1 VLRIVDRL
9 VGPVRGAHLGG
20 PALGEQ
26 AVQFFRGDLQGVG
39 ELGPRPWLWGDALE
53 AQRDK
58 VRAELIRA
66 GSAAKLSQA
75 VIADVLGLSQQRVGQ
90 LANAS

>member
-1 VLRIVDRL
+1 MVEQSSQPFPEDFVLTWRIVFGDRDVAKL
-9 VGPVRGAHLGG
+9 VSEL
-20 PALGEQ
+20 EQ
-26 AVQFFRGDLQGVG
+26 VEVTV
-39 ELGPRPWLWGDALE
+39 DALE